1 MSKVF
6 FLTFVC
12 CIGAQNIRQPTSLQT
27 TTLGDNVTIECYLPK
42 TDFNIMVWYKQV
54 FETTLQ
60 PISRCYNYLNIAKF
74 FDGYNDGRFTVKV
87 CKGIFHLNIFLTKNE
102 DIATYFCGVITFG
115 ELKFGP
121 GTFLMLQEEHTST
134 TVLQEQ
140 IVDEVNLGDNVTLMC
155 RVNKVHED
163 CSRGHNAYWIRK
175 GSEEYNSSIIYTDGD
190 MEEHCEES
198 SGDGPTTQSCIYSLT
213 KRNLHIADAGTY
225 YCAVSTCNK
234 IMFGNGTTLEFKP
247 QHDSN
252 LTTALLITLVT
263 SNIISLIIMI
273 SLVALQEALTYT
285 SVSFTN
291 KPRPS
296 KGSEQQSISKHNEVY
311 SKTKS
316 Y

>member
-1 MSKVF
+1 MSTVF

-27 TTLGDNVTIECYLPK
+27 SSLGDNVTIECYLPK

-54 FETTLQ
+54 FEKTLQ
-60 PISRCYNYLNIAKF
+60 PISRCYNYLNKSTF
-74 FDGYNDGRFTVKV
+74 FDGYNDGCFTVTV
-87 CKGIFHLNIFLTKNE
+87 CKVIFHLNIFLTKNE
-102 DIATYFCGVITFG
+102 DIPTYFCGVITFG

-121 GTFLMLQEEHTST
+121 GTFLMLEEEHTST

-140 IVDEVNLGDNVTLMC
+140 ILEEVNLGDKVTLMC
-155 RVNKVHED
+155 RVKTVHEN
-163 CSRGHNAYWIRK
+163 CSREHNAFWIRK
-175 GSEEYNSSIIYTDGD
+175 GSEESNPSIIYTDGG
-190 MEEHCEES
+190 MEERCEES
-198 SGDGPTTQSCIYSLT
+198 SGSTQSCIYSLT

-247 QHDSN
+247 QQDSN
-252 LTTALLITLVT
+252 LTTALLITLVS

-273 SLVALQEALTYT
+273 SLVALQEALAYT

-296 KGSEQQSISKHNEVY
+296 KGAEQQSNSKHNEVY
-311 SKTKS
+311 LKIKS